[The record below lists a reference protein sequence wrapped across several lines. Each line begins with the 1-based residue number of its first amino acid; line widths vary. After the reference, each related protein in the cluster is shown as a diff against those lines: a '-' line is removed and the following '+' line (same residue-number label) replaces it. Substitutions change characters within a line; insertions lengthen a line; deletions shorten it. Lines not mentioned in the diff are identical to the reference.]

1 MKHQNER
8 VVVYAYTGLLVYGGI
23 LNLGK
28 ISC

>member
-8 VVVYAYTGLLVYGGI
+8 VVVYAFTVLLVYGGI